1 MAKTIMVVDDEQ
13 SILDVVEAVLIQEG
27 YNVIKATSGE
37 DAMEKLKSVKPD
49 LILLDYFMPKMSGG
63 DVLEKIRADDNLKDL
78 KVIFLTAAAGLWK
91 YEKLNI
97 LDYIKKP
104 FDNKDL
110 VQRIKNAI
118 ER

>member
-1 MAKTIMVVDDEQ
+1 MAKTIMIIDDEE
-13 SILDVVEAVLIQEG
+13 SILEVVSAVLTQEG
-27 YNVIKATSGE
+27 YSVIKISSGKE
-37 DAMEKLKSVKPD
+37 ALEKLKSVKPD
-49 LILLDYFMPKMSGG
+49 LILLDYFMPGMSGG
-63 DVLEKIRADDNLKDL
+63 DVLEKIRADDELKEL

-110 VQRIKNAI
+110 IQRIKNVI